1 MINTVWRTLMVDSN
15 LTTVK
20 QQVFDY
26 VNAMLGGGMVDVEL
40 DPIHYET
47 ALTKSLTKYRQRS
60 ENSVEESYVT
70 IKLNQDQNVYTL
82 PQEIIEVRKIH
93 RRSVGSRLGGLGGS
107 SGGNPISTQT
117 ITATAGQ
124 TELTVNYNLLSVATI
139 RVEVNGVA
147 TTNFTTDSGQNT
159 ITLVNPLNAGDVVG
173 IKLFPEGENLG
184 GSLFEPFNLAYTN
197 TYLLAG
203 SGIGGLA
210 TYDFFAQ
217 QQELVGRMFG
227 SFMEFTWNQT
237 TSKLTILQRPR
248 SEEEV
253 MLFCYNYRPDDQLLR
268 DYKSQQW
275 LKDYTLASCKYML
288 GEARSKF
295 ATIAGPGGGT
305 SLNGDTLKNEA
316 MQEMEKLEADLSM
329 AVAGGTGYGFLI
341 G

>member
-1 MINTVWRTLMVDSN
+1 MTDSN
-15 LTTVK
+15 LTTQK
-20 QQVFDY
+20 QQIFDY
-26 VNAMLGGGMVDVEL
+26 VNAFLGGGMVDVEL

-47 ALTKSLTKYRQRS
+47 ALTKALTKYRQRS

-70 IKLNQDQNVYTL
+70 IKFNEDQNVYEL
-82 PQEIIEVRKIH
+82 PQEIIEVRKIY
-93 RRSVGSRLGGLGGS
+93 RRSVGSRLGGS
-107 SGGNPISTQT
+107 
-117 ITATAGQ
+117 A
-124 TELTVNYNLLSVATI
+124 
-139 RVEVNGVA
+139 
-147 TTNFTTDSGQNT
+147 D
-159 ITLVNPLNAGDVVG
+159 
-173 IKLFPEGENLG
+173 G

-227 SFMEFTWNQT
+227 SFIEFKWNPT

-248 SEEEV
+248 AEEEA
-253 MLFCYNYRPDDQLLR
+253 LLYCYNYRPDMQLLK
-268 DYKSQQW
+268 DYKAAQW
-275 LKDYTLASCKYML
+275 IKDYTLASCKYML

-305 SLNGDTLKNEA
+305 TLNGDTLKAEA
-316 MQEMEKLEADLSM
+316 QQEMEKLETDLAM